1 MSCVRG
7 CGILPYS
14 SSIGTDSRYDII
26 LKIYLMKQKPLIMKE
41 EYSKPKVEVLELNL
55 EGTLCVSDANERNA
69 VIDRVVIDDD
79 VFNW

>member
-1 MSCVRG
+1 
-7 CGILPYS
+7 
-14 SSIGTDSRYDII
+14 
-26 LKIYLMKQKPLIMKE
+26 MKQKPLIMKE

-69 VIDRVVIDDD
+69 VIDRVVIDD

>member
-26 LKIYLMKQKPLIMKE
+26 LKIYLMKQKPQIMKE
-41 EYSKPKVEVLELNL
+41 KYLKPKVEVLELNL
-55 EGTLCVSDANERNA
+55 EGTLCVSGANESNA
-69 VIDRVVIDDD
+69 VIDGVVTDE
-79 VFNW
+79 VFKW